1 VNLTYSETH
10 RALQAEI
17 RAFASIHGHLS
28 PGSGGGRRRPDQKAL
43 DWQRLLLERGYVART
58 IPREY
63 GGYGAEPDVLES
75 AIIADELSRAG
86 LYPGIMN
93 QGISMLVPTLLE
105 IGTEEQRRRWVR
117 STIRGEAIWCQGY
130 SEPGAGS
137 DLASVRTRA
146 VVQDGD
152 FVINGQ
158 KIWTSSAH
166 YADMMFLLCRTEP
179 DKPKHH
185 GLSYLLVPM
194 TTPGIEV
201 RPLTTMTGRAE
212 FNEVFFTDVRVPVDQ
227 IVMGRGDGWSV
238 ANVTLR
244 HERLMLGDPNKLMH
258 RVRRIGDLMERTC
271 VDGIRIIDT
280 PEFRDRLLKLQAEVL
295 ASRCHHLRLL
305 TERARGEQG
314 SVKQMIVKY
323 FGTML
328 GYRLSSLAVDVLGAS
343 GLVYEPR
350 GEAVDD
356 DEATMWQIDYMY
368 DLGLMIG
375 GGTSQI
381 QKNIIA
387 ERGLGLPREPQ
398 VPADAAGMSNAV
410 GGSGGGAAPFRPD
423 AAGTSHA
430 VGGLGEERRRSPPVI
445 KWSSAPARRS
455 VSSSASSGTSW
466 AGACRWRRF
475 TVWRGG
481 GPDSTSRSGAGW
493 WS

>member
-1 VNLTYSETH
+1 MELTYSETH

-17 RAFASIHGHLS
+17 RAFASSHGHLS
-28 PGSGGGRRRPDQKAL
+28 PGSGGGRRRPDQRAL

-63 GGYGAEPDVLES
+63 GGYGAQPDVLEA
-75 AIIADELSRAG
+75 AIIGDELSRAG
-86 LYPGIMN
+86 LYAGIMN

-105 IGTEEQRRRWVR
+105 IGTEEQRRRWVKP
-117 STIRGEAIWCQGY
+117 TIRGEVIWCQGY

-137 DLASVRTRA
+137 DLAAVRTRGI
-146 VVQDGD
+146 VQGGH
-152 FVINGQ
+152 FLINGQ

-194 TTPGIEV
+194 TAPGIEV

-227 IVMGRGDGWSV
+227 IVMGRGDGWAV

-258 RVRRIGDLMERTC
+258 RVRRIGELMERTRI
-271 VDGIRIIDT
+271 DGIRVIDM
-280 PEFRDRLLKLQAEVL
+280 PEFRDRLLRLQAEVL

-305 TERARGEQG
+305 TERARGEEA
-314 SVKQMIVKY
+314 SVQQMIVKY
-323 FGTML
+323 FGTTL
-328 GYRLSSLAVDVLGAS
+328 GFRLSALAVDVLGAS
-343 GLVYEPR
+343 GLAYEPG

-356 DEATMWQIDYMY
+356 DEATTWQIDYMY

-387 ERGLGLPREPQ
+387 ERGLGLPREPR
-398 VPADAAGMSNAV
+398 VAAGMSNVV
-410 GGSGGGAAPFRPD
+410 GGSGGGAAPLPP
-423 AAGTSHA
+423 SH
-430 VGGLGEERRRSPPVI
+430 
-445 KWSSAPARRS
+445 
-455 VSSSASSGTSW
+455 
-466 AGACRWRRF
+466 
-475 TVWRGG
+475 
-481 GPDSTSRSGAGW
+481 
-493 WS
+493 

>member
-1 VNLTYSETH
+1 MNLTYSDRH

-17 RAFASIHGHLS
+17 RAFAKSHGHLS
-28 PGSGGGRRRPDQKAL
+28 PGIGGGRRRPDPKAL

-58 IPREY
+58 IPREH
-63 GGYGAEPDVLES
+63 GGYGAQPDVVD
-75 AIIADELSRAG
+75 AAVIADELSRAG

-105 IGTEEQRRRWVR
+105 IGTEEQRRRWIR
-117 STIRGEAIWCQGY
+117 PTIRGEIIWCQGY

-137 DLASVRTRA
+137 DLAAVRTRA
-146 VVQDGD
+146 VVEDGQ

-179 DKPKHH
+179 ERAKHA

-194 TTPGIEV
+194 TAPGIEV
-201 RPLTTMTGRAE
+201 RPLRTMTGRAE

-227 IVMGRGDGWSV
+227 IVLGRGDGWAV

-258 RVRRIGDLMERTC
+258 RGRRIAELMERTSI
-271 VDGIRIIDT
+271 DGVRVIDM
-280 PEFRDRLLKLQAEVL
+280 PEYRDRLLRLQAEVL

-305 TERARGEQG
+305 TERTQEAEP
-314 SVKQMIVKY
+314 SVRQMIVKY
-323 FGTML
+323 FGTTL
-328 GYRLSSLAVDVLGAS
+328 GHRLSSLAVDVLGVA
-343 GLVYEPR
+343 GLAYEPR

-356 DEATMWQIDYMY
+356 DEATTWQIDYMY

-387 ERGLGLPREPQ
+387 ERGLGLPREPK
-398 VPADAAGMSNAV
+398 
-410 GGSGGGAAPFRPD
+410 
-423 AAGTSHA
+423 
-430 VGGLGEERRRSPPVI
+430 I
-445 KWSSAPARRS
+445 
-455 VSSSASSGTSW
+455 
-466 AGACRWRRF
+466 
-475 TVWRGG
+475 
-481 GPDSTSRSGAGW
+481 ST
-493 WS
+493 

>member
-1 VNLTYSETH
+1 MDLTYSETH

-17 RAFASIHGHLS
+17 RAFASSHGHLS
-28 PGSGGGRRRPDQKAL
+28 PGSGGGRRRPSQKAL

-63 GGYGAEPDVLES
+63 GGYGAQPDVLEA
-75 AIIADELSRAG
+75 AIIGDELSRAG
-86 LYPGIMN
+86 LYAGIMN
-93 QGISMLVPTLLE
+93 QGISMLVPTLIE
-105 IGTEEQRRRWVR
+105 VGTEEQRRRWVEP
-117 STIRGEAIWCQGY
+117 TIRGDVIWCQGY
-130 SEPGAGS
+130 SEPDAGS
-137 DLASVRTRA
+137 DLAAVRTRG
-146 VVQDGD
+146 VVQDGH
-152 FVINGQ
+152 FIINGQ

-194 TTPGIEV
+194 TSPGIEV
-201 RPLTTMTGRAE
+201 RPLVTMTGRAE

-227 IVMGRGDGWSV
+227 IVLGRGDGWAV

-258 RVRRIGDLMERTC
+258 RVRRIGQLMERTRI
-271 VDGIRIIDT
+271 DGIRIIDM
-280 PEFRDRLLKLQAEVL
+280 PEFRDRLLRLQAEVL

-305 TERARGEQG
+305 TERALGAEA

-323 FGTML
+323 FGTTL
-328 GYRLSSLAVDVLGAS
+328 GFRLSALAVDVLGAS
-343 GLVYEPR
+343 GLAYEPG

-356 DEATMWQIDYMY
+356 DEATTWQIDYMY

-387 ERGLGLPREPQ
+387 ERGLGLPREPR
-398 VPADAAGMSNAV
+398 V
-410 GGSGGGAAPFRPD
+410 
-423 AAGTSHA
+423 
-430 VGGLGEERRRSPPVI
+430 
-445 KWSSAPARRS
+445 
-455 VSSSASSGTSW
+455 
-466 AGACRWRRF
+466 AGA
-475 TVWRGG
+475 
-481 GPDSTSRSGAGW
+481 
-493 WS
+493 